1 MPGTYY
7 IEVEAIN
14 GNNDPTGTKI
24 DMTVTI
30 TDPCDQ
36 ANGITVLPGIV
47 SPNPIA
53 YAVFET
59 QIDLTLAPVTS
70 TTVTES
76 ETIISCPL
84 IEFTVV
90 GTGNPDSAPL
100 TTLYTW
106 SQATQILSVVS
117 SDYSMTNK
125 SYKLLIKASY
135 SGGGQHTYQ
144 EGGSLEITIA
154 VGDACANPSSLTDP
168 G

>member
-1 MPGTYY
+1 MPGTYF

-14 GNNDPTGTKI
+14 ANNDPTGTKI

-30 TDPCDQ
+30 IDPCDQ

-47 SPNPIA
+47 SPNPIT
-53 YAVFET
+53 YAVFEP

-76 ETIISCPL
+76 ETTISCPL

-90 GTGNPDSAPL
+90 GTGNLDSAPL

-106 SQATQILSVVS
+106 
-117 SDYSMTNK
+117 N
-125 SYKLLIKASY
+125 
-135 SGGGQHTYQ
+135 
-144 EGGSLEITIA
+144 
-154 VGDACANPSSLTDP
+154 
-168 G
+168 